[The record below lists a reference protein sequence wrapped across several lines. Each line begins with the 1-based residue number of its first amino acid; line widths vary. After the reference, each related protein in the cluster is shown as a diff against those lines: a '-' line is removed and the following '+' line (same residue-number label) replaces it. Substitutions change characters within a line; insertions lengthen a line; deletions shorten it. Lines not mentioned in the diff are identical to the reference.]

1 MATLEG
7 ICSKCGTHYH
17 GRALSNPLNQACL
30 RCGGTLDIRAEE
42 NPPNAAV
49 STLDA
54 EESHIDVAVEQE
66 VWEDMCVKRILFL
79 FSRN

>member
-7 ICSKCGTHYH
+7 ICRKCGLHYH

-30 RCGGTLDIRAEE
+30 RCGGTLDISNEE
-42 NPPNAAV
+42 SPPDSAV

-54 EESHIDVAVEQE
+54 AESHIDVAVEQE
-66 VWEDMCVKRILFL
+66 TWENMCDKTILFL
-79 FSRN
+79 FSHN